1 MRSWAFL
8 VIVYGLLLQGE
19 SSLASED
26 QEIHVT
32 PEVSLGD
39 QCNGYCFLVLKPFL
53 DFFTQLKEA
62 TDANNEMKDKISSL
76 EVTISNLQSQL
87 LNSETQIKNNI
98 EQIKDKDNQIKD
110 KDNQIKDKLNQL
122 KEKDN
127 QIKGLREQMELVS
140 GVLAEKNDQL
150 SKISQTAEN
159 IPETCGRGTPNGVYQ
174 IKVRGIEP
182 FQVPCVSDSSGWTVI
197 ERRFDG
203 SVDFNRNW
211 TAYKDG
217 FGDIRGE
224 FFLGLEKVH
233 LMTVAQ
239 PQELHIQLGDVDG
252 TYRYARYDNFVVGSE
267 EEGFLLKSL
276 GEYSGN
282 AGDSLRL
289 HVNGKFA
296 TVDRDS
302 FNNCVNSFDGP
313 WWFQDPK
320 SCGHSSLNGKYT
332 KDGIAH
338 GKNGISWGNWNKFDY
353 KLSLTFVKIMI
364 RPKSPQT

>member
-1 MRSWAFL
+1 MRSSAFL
-8 VIVYGLLLQGE
+8 VIVYGLLFQGE
-19 SSLASED
+19 SFLASGD

-32 PEVSLGD
+32 REVSLGD
-39 QCNGYCFLVLKPFL
+39 QCNGYCFSVLKPFL
-53 DFFTQLKEA
+53 DYFTQLKEA
-62 TDANNEMKDKISSL
+62 TDANNEMRDKISSL

-87 LNSETQIKNNI
+87 LKNNI
-98 EQIKDKDNQIKD
+98 EKIKDKDNQIMD
-110 KDNQIKDKLNQL
+110 
-122 KEKDN
+122 KDN
-127 QIKGLREQMELVS
+127 QIKGLREQIELVS

-150 SKISQTAEN
+150 SKIYQTAEN
-159 IPETCGRGTPNGVYQ
+159 IPDTCPNGSPNGVFQ
-174 IKVRGIEP
+174 IKVRGIDP

-203 SVDFNRNW
+203 SVDFKRNW

-239 PQELHIQLGDVDG
+239 PQELHIQLGDVNG

-267 EEGFLLKSL
+267 EEGFMLKSL

-282 AGDSLRL
+282 AGDSLRG

-296 TVDRDS
+296 TIDRDS
-302 FNNCVNSFDGP
+302 FKKCVHSFDGP
-313 WWFQDPK
+313 WWFQDPT

-338 GKNGISWGNWNKFDY
+338 GRNGISWALWNKFDY